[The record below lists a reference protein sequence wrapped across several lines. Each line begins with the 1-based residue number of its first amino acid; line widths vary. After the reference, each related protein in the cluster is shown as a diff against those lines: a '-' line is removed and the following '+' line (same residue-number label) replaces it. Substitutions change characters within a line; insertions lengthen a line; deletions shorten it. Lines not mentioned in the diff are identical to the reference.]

1 MLLVS
6 TRRIIMTG
14 FKVVPLLCVVLFALA
29 CMNPAL
35 EHVQQG
41 TAYREQGKFD
51 EAIAE
56 YTKAIELDPDLAVA
70 YNNRGCAYSW
80 NKDYENA
87 MADLSRAIE
96 LDPMQ
101 ASAYLNRGSLYI
113 GQDEEDKAIA
123 DLEMVIALA
132 QDPSMIQR
140 AEQLLDMLKFGP
152 SL

>member
-1 MLLVS
+1 M
-6 TRRIIMTG
+6 MTA
-14 FKVVPLLCVVLFALA
+14 FKIVPLVCAMLFALA
-29 CMNPAL
+29 CTNPAL